1 MGQRQ
6 GWVRMIRGKKGLR
19 GKEDRKGYGEQRQGR
34 HIGSRGR
41 QGWVMGG
48 RGRVAGSRDRGGL
61 WDSRGK
67 KELQGTEAENG

>member
-19 GKEDRKGYGEQRQGR
+19 GKEDLKG
-34 HIGSRGR
+34 